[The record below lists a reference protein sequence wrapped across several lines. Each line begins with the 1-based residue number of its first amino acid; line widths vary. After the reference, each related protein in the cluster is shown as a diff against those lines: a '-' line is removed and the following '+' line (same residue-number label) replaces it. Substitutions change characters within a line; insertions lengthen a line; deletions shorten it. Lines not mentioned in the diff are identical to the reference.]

1 MKDLIAMCAVFLLLM
16 TFPLQYALNTK
27 NHYSMSLMQKH
38 VNNAKEVAR
47 QEGYFTDEAIQSL
60 KTSISNDFGIKDT
73 DVNVEV
79 TEVGERKVRG
89 ELIQYKVTVPLNQI
103 IASNVFW
110 GIEDQDNK
118 GMYIIENFAAS
129 EWVTE

>member
-47 QEGYFTDEAIQSL
+47 QDGYFTADTIKSL

-73 DVNVEV
+73 DVIIEV
-79 TEVGERKVRG
+79 TEVGDKKVRG
-89 ELIQYKVTVPLNQI
+89 ELIHYKVTVPLNQI
-103 IASNVFW
+103 IAANVFW
-110 GIEDQDNK
+110 GITDQDNRAS
-118 GMYIIENFAAS
+118 YVIENFAAS